1 MNLIEIKNQLICAY
15 ETILNPG
22 TSVKERKEAE
32 LVIDLYLHN
41 IL

>member
-15 ETILNPG
+15 ETVLKPETG
-22 TSVKERKEAE
+22 VKERKEAE
-32 LVIDLYLHN
+32 LVIDLYLHY